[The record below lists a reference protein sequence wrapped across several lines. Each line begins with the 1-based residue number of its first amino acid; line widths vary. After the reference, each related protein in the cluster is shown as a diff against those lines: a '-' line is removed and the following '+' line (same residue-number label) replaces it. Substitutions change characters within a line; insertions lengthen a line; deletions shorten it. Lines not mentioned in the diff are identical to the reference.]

1 MQFTIPTVVV
11 AQLSKSVHQIEH
23 SFCESGHILSI
34 SVDEEQLY
42 PTASAASIASPTPV
56 LSVSA
61 RGSKRKQPEVSLA
74 GDLITPTIAPE
85 HAIAKED
92 VQPKS
97 STDDTVDI
105 IVVRWKGATPFA
117 EGIIGPNKDNNL
129 NSWDC
134 TDKEYVP

>member
-23 SFCESGHILSI
+23 SFYESGHILSI

-42 PTASAASIASPTPV
+42 PPPSAASITSPTPV

-61 RGSKRKQPEVSLA
+61 RGSKQKQPEVSLA

-85 HAIAKED
+85 HAMHCKKGCPTE
-92 VQPKS
+92 
-97 STDDTVDI
+97 
-105 IVVRWKGATPFA
+105 IVYR
-117 EGIIGPNKDNNL
+117 
-129 NSWDC
+129 
-134 TDKEYVP
+134 